1 MPSLGR
7 ILLYGHDHALLVTRT
22 LLFEKAGYTV
32 RSTLSQQE
40 AERFSDVEAFDL
52 LVLCHT
58 LNRGEQEQTMRAVHV
73 LKPHQRGLALTNGRV
88 PPSGDGTLMFADRLE
103 GPGSV
108 LACIEGLLP
117 QPECRTTPMLGKVP
131 GYSFAA
137 RAENA
142 EILVNYTWSGKPEEA
157 C

>member
-32 RSTLSQQE
+32 RSTLSQQD
-40 AERFSDVEAFDL
+40 AERPSDVEALDL

-58 LNRGEQEQTMRAVHV
+58 LNREEQEQTMRAVHV
-73 LKPHQRGLALTNGRV
+73 LNPHLRGLALTNGRV
-88 PPSGDGTLMFADRLE
+88 APSGDGTLAFADRLE

-108 LACIEGLLP
+108 LACIEKTLSEREHRTLP
-117 QPECRTTPMLGKVP
+117 SSPAAH
-131 GYSFAA
+131 GYSFMG
-137 RAENA
+137 RAENP
-142 EILVNYTWSGKPEEA
+142 EILMNCTWSGKPGGS